1 MSHATSAAHS
11 EARAFRLSMAAN
23 LLMGAA
29 GVITAVLSNSQAILV
44 DGLFSL
50 VGFVAGYFALRIR
63 KRVDAIPDRH
73 RPWGYAADEAIFTTF
88 RALSLLGVVIFAIL
102 GAATRI
108 YAYLMGKPIPE
119 VQMGPVII
127 YFLGI
132 SATCLALWAFHYM
145 AWRKGGKVSGM
156 LRIEA
161 SSAAFDGAVTMV
173 AGIGLI
179 GVYYLRDSVLA
190 PITPIGDSLIVMLLC
205 GFAITTYWTSF
216 TSGLAELAG
225 ATAPPSEVVKARRA
239 LRGVMADW
247 PGEVIDFALS
257 KLGRS
262 YQVAIY
268 LTPARALT
276 GTEVDQLT
284 HQATRALAP
293 VLDRADVFV
302 IISDHGRHLPGP
314 GQPASDRPG

>member
-1 MSHATSAAHS
+1 MSHAKSAAQS
-11 EARAFRLSMAAN
+11 EARAFRLSMVAN

-29 GVITAVLSNSQAILV
+29 GVVAAVLSNSQAILV

-63 KRVDAIPDRH
+63 KRVNAIPDRH

-108 YAYLMGKPIPE
+108 YAYLIGKPIPE
-119 VQMGPVII
+119 VQMGPVIV
-127 YFLGI
+127 YFLLI

-190 PITPIGDSLIVMLLC
+190 PITPIGDSLIVILLC
-205 GFAITTYWTSF
+205 GFAISTYWSSF

-225 ATAPPSEVVKARRA
+225 ATAPPSELIKARRA
-239 LRGVMADW
+239 LREVFADW
-247 PGEVIDFALS
+247 PGKVVDLALS

-276 GTEVDQLT
+276 GTEVDRLT

-293 VLDRADVFV
+293 VLDRSDVFV
-302 IISDHGRHLPGP
+302 IISDHGRHLPELDP
-314 GQPASDRPG
+314 PTPDRPG

>member
-1 MSHATSAAHS
+1 MPQNNSAARL

-29 GVITAVLSNSQAILV
+29 GVVAAVLSNSQAILV

-63 KRVDAIPDRH
+63 KRVDAVPDRH

-102 GAATRI
+102 GAGTRI
-108 YAYLMGKPIPE
+108 YAYLIGRPIPE

-127 YFLGI
+127 YFILI
-132 SATCLALWAFHYM
+132 SATCLALWAFHYL
-145 AWRKGGKVSGM
+145 AWRKGGKVSSM

-173 AGIGLI
+173 AGLGLI
-179 GVYYLRDSVLA
+179 AVYYLRDSVLA
-190 PITPIGDSLIVMLLC
+190 PITPIGDSLIVILLC
-205 GFAITTYWTSF
+205 AFAVSTYWTSF

-225 ATAPPSEVVKARRA
+225 ATAAPSEVVKAHRA
-239 LRGVMADW
+239 LRGIVADW
-247 PGEVIDFALS
+247 PGEVIDLGLS

-262 YQVAIY
+262 YQVALY
-268 LTPARALT
+268 LKPTRPLS
-276 GTEVDQLT
+276 GTETDQLT

-293 VLDRADVFV
+293 VLDRADVFI
-302 IISDHGRHLPGP
+302 IISDHGRHLPEP
-314 GQPASDRPG
+314 N